1 MAFGKKDKYNNMA
14 AINQETTVISHN
26 SFAQGTE
33 INGEIKSVGDI
44 RIDGKLKGNI
54 NIKGRLVIGT
64 TGVVEGEIICSNCDV
79 AGKIIGKVVVSEL
92 FSLKASANVEGE
104 VLTKKLAIEPGA
116 IFTVTCK
123 MSDEKS
129 GQQAGQQQDK
139 KDKVE
144 TK

>member
-1 MAFGKKDKYNNMA
+1 MA
-14 AINQETTVISHN
+14 AINQETTVSSHN

-33 INGEIKSVGDI
+33 IIGEIKSGGDI

-64 TGVVEGEIICSNCDV
+64 TGVVEGEIFCANCDV
-79 AGKIIGKVVVSEL
+79 AGKIVGKVNVSEL

-104 VLTKKLAIEPGA
+104 VITKKLAIEPGA

-123 MSDEKS
+123 MNDEKS
-129 GQQAGQQQDK
+129 VQSGGQPQEK
-139 KDKVE
+139 KDKIE
-144 TK
+144 PK